1 MSTLTERQHGRYFL
15 EDLEHH
21 LRETLEAF
29 GAALYAQAE
38 ACREE
43 LAFALV
49 DAGRH
54 MTASIDALSARLR
67 RTGPA
72 VDLGMGEAAADTGS
86 GVRRLPA
93 GVTGQVSATASQH
106 RVPGSHVEISYTMRG
121 YEFIRPEPAPE
132 DQVPEEGRH
141 PRDSKVA

>member
-54 MTASIDALSARLR
+54 MTGSLDALRARLR
-67 RTGPA
+67 RTGPQLEGA
-72 VDLGMGEAAADTGS
+72 TVEAGS

-93 GVTGQVSATASQH
+93 GVTGAVSATASQH

-121 YEFIRPEPAPE
+121 YEFIRLEPDPEE
-132 DQVPEEGRH
+132 QVPEEGRH